1 MSKRIIRQVIDKL
14 KNDEEVSR
22 SDILKLLNYADEMAN
37 FKDSFDKWLAECP
50 GNR

>member
-1 MSKRIIRQVIDKL
+1 MSKHIIERVIDKL

-22 SDILKLLNYADEMAN
+22 GDILKLLAYADEMAN
-37 FKDSFDKWLAECP
+37 FKASFDKWLAECP